1 MILLLASLA
10 MAACPDIDT
19 EVERAT
25 AALVSGDFATARTAL
40 QAAESSFGCAKASN
54 TQLAHY
60 WLVDGAEAHLQG
72 QVARARASL
81 AAARVIAPD
90 VFDERLGP
98 DVRATWAA
106 AQPDGRGTLLIEPPA
121 AALVNGDGVTVW
133 PVTLPAANHV
143 VQVLGADG
151 KVRYG
156 RLIRIGPGEDA
167 VVETG
172 LGRELL
178 PVADEA
184 APAEKKGKKSPALL
198 ILAGIAAA
206 GAGGL
211 AGGALAQGSVIETSP
226 DVDALDAAFGRQ
238 QAFGYGSIA
247 LAGAS
252 AIALT
257 LHFVI
262 PAR

>member
-1 MILLLASLA
+1 MIVLLASLA
-10 MAACPDIDT
+10 VAACPDMDT

-25 AALVSGDFATARTAL
+25 AALVSGDFTTARSAL
-40 QAAESSFGCAKASN
+40 QAAESSFGCAKATN

-60 WLVDGAEAHLQG
+60 WLVDGAEAHLKG
-72 QVARARASL
+72 EVARARASL

-90 VFDERLGP
+90 VFDDRLGP
-98 DVRATWAA
+98 DVRATWTA
-106 AQPDGRGTLLIEPPA
+106 AQPDGRGTLLLEPPG

-143 VQVLGADG
+143 VQVLGSDG

-172 LGRELL
+172 LAR
-178 PVADEA
+178 EA
-184 APAEKKGKKSPALL
+184 ASIVDTVVPVEKTAKKSPALL
-198 ILAGIAAA
+198 VLAGVAAA
-206 GAGGL
+206 GAAGL
-211 AGGALAQGSVIETSP
+211 AGGALAQGPIIETST

-238 QAFGYGSIA
+238 QAFGYSSIA
-247 LAGAS
+247 LAGVS
-252 AIALT
+252 VVGLT